1 MKKTFEQIETLS
13 KYCPNFKPFVTFSLT
28 YGFSNMNL
36 KAHILHE
43 ILFNYLDFETFFF
56 FFNGKKGKKLHF
68 LFQERVYCKWVVRRY
83 RWQYMIF
90 TRIGASSRGF
100 FINMSFTPQWKQ
112 SRRIAHVAYCEYEK
126 KKIEKTKTEPS
137 KISCT
142 NSSYWRGRGIKPLQ
156 FSII

>member
-1 MKKTFEQIETLS
+1 MKKTLEQIETLS

-28 YGFSNMNL
+28 YGFLNMNL

-83 RWQYMIF
+83 R
-90 TRIGASSRGF
+90 
-100 FINMSFTPQWKQ
+100 
-112 SRRIAHVAYCEYEK
+112 
-126 KKIEKTKTEPS
+126 
-137 KISCT
+137 
-142 NSSYWRGRGIKPLQ
+142 
-156 FSII
+156 